1 MAHFIS
7 DHTPMDDYQRMLRQA
22 KHYIEGVDDNNRL
35 PYDNREK
42 LNKSP
47 VYKFVFNT
55 MKSMLI
61 IAGLSL
67 LAAIIALLAYKI
79 ISSSNTLKFIGI
91 CCFIMAVGSFVLA
104 LLIGCAGGYMES
116 HSEKKDKKT
125 RVIRNSETWIL
136 TNGCVAVVA
145 EKRNGQGYQMVKR
158 LVTDKDNIVDLPFS
172 RMDIIDK
179 VYSIRNKNG
188 KVTAYVNVT
197 EYYMTHPYVNEYP
210 DDDENLSLYFHYY
223 KKRKRRKIEW
233 NENMLGID
241 KLIKALNELK
251 HRSVFK

>member
-1 MAHFIS
+1 MAQFIS
-7 DHTPMDDYQRMLRQA
+7 DHSPMDDYQRILSQVDY
-22 KHYIEGVDDNNRL
+22 YIENVDYNNRL

-42 LNKSP
+42 LNKFP
-47 VYKFVFNT
+47 AYKAVFKT
-55 MKSMLI
+55 MKIMLI

-67 LAAIIALLAYKI
+67 PTAIITLLAYKN
-79 ISSSNTLKFIGI
+79 ISDSNAIKLIGI

-116 HSEKKDKKT
+116 HSEKKDKKM
-125 RVIRNSETWIL
+125 RIIQNSETWIL

-145 EKRNGQGYQMVKR
+145 DKRDRYGQGYQMVKR
-158 LVTDKDNIVDLPFS
+158 LVMDKDNIVDVPFS

-179 VYSIRNKNG
+179 VYSIHNKNV
-188 KVTAYVNVT
+188 KVKAYVKVT
-197 EYYMTHPYVNEYP
+197 EYYITHPYVNEYP

-223 KKRKRRKIEW
+223 KKRTRRKIEW

-241 KLIKALNELK
+241 KLIKALNSLK
-251 HRSVFK
+251 H